1 MSGGDKGWELAGVE
15 ETEVDGGGGGGP
27 YLSKGSRFCLYCTLK

>member
-15 ETEVDGGGGGGP
+15 ETEVDGGGP
-27 YLSKGSRFCLYCTLK
+27 YLSKGSRFCLYCMLK